1 MCTCAYRRCP
11 CRASL
16 VRRATSS
23 TVLCPHTVIESYM
36 TERIMTFVVCVQ
48 RVLKEGIISGNFSLL
63 QQGIFL

>member
-1 MCTCAYRRCP
+1 MLTVAARVARRWFAELHHLRCCA
-11 CRASL
+11 L
-16 VRRATSS
+16 I
-23 TVLCPHTVIESYM
+23 LSYM